1 MVVRR
6 GQIWWAD
13 LGTPRGSSPGYKRPV
28 AIIQADS
35 FNETEIGTIVVAV
48 VTSNIK
54 LAEMPGNVFVAAR
67 ASGLDRDS
75 VVNVSQIFTID
86 KRDALDQ
93 IGHLSKRDMKEIN
106 DGLRLVLAL

>member
-1 MVVRR
+1 VVIRR
-6 GQIWWAD
+6 GQIWWVD

-28 AIIQADS
+28 AIIQTDT

-54 LAEMPGNVFVAAR
+54 LAEMPGNVFVTAR
-67 ASGLDRDS
+67 NSGLDRDS

-86 KRDALDQ
+86 KSDVLDQ
-93 IGHLSKRDMKEIN
+93 IGHLGKRDMKEID